1 MKKLL
6 IALLF
11 LISVCT
17 HAEEA
22 DALLNKWINAQ
33 TNIQTWSAD
42 FVQTRHLKSLA
53 QPLSATGHVWFAAP
67 NQFRW
72 ELGNPPQIAL
82 RQPQQML
89 IIYPKLKRV
98 EKYRLDMAE
107 RGPWKDALALL
118 ETGFPR
124 SLAELEGR
132 FTIQDKKVEKD
143 VCVITLQPKSP
154 GAKRLMPEMKIEFGV
169 NDLALRATELQ
180 FADGST
186 MRNDFKTA
194 EVNAKLP
201 DGIFSPDLSEYKTV
215 EPLASSGK
223 APLK

>member
-1 MKKLL
+1 MKKLFVLLL
-6 IALLF
+6 ILVGVHVRAND
-11 LISVCT
+11 
-17 HAEEA
+17 A
-22 DALLNKWINAQ
+22 DVLVSKWINAQ

-42 FVQTRHLKSLA
+42 LVQTRHLKSLA
-53 QPLSATGHVWFAAP
+53 QPLTANGHVWFAAP

-98 EKYRLDMAE
+98 EKYRLDMTE

-124 SLAELEGR
+124 SRAELEGR
-132 FTIQDKKVEKD
+132 FTIEQTKIENE
-143 VCVITLQPKSP
+143 VCIITLQPRSA

-186 MRNDFKTA
+186 MRNDFKSA
-194 EVNAKLP
+194 EINGKLP
-201 DGIFSPDLSEYKTV
+201 DAIFSPELSEYKTV
-215 EPLASSGK
+215 EPLAPTGK